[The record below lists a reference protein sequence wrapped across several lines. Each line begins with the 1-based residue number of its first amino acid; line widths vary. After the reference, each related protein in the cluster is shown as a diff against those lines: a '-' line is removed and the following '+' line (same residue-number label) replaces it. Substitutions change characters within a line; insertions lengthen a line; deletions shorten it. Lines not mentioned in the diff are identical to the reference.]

1 MPRTSRAPRHLQ
13 SASLGAHTHVH
24 ASARVQHLQL
34 QRARPS
40 LAADARTHTHTHTH
54 TQLRLAEFG
63 RNAIEEKATPKWKLL
78 VGHFWG
84 PMPCM
89 IWAAILIEA
98 IILDWCVAWEA
109 RAPARDL

>member
-40 LAADARTHTHTHTH
+40 LAADARTHTHTHT
-54 TQLRLAEFG
+54 QLRLAEFG
-63 RNAIEEKATPKWKLL
+63 RNALEEKATPKWKLL

>member
-1 MPRTSRAPRHLQ
+1 M
-13 SASLGAHTHVH
+13 GAHTHVH